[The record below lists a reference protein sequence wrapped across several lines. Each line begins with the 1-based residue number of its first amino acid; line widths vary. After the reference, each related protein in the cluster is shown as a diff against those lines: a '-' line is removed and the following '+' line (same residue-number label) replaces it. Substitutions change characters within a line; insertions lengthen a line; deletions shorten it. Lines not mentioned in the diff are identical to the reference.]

1 MSAISFV
8 YASCLVRER
17 KCADMILR
25 TTATGA
31 RALVLMDTHA
41 KTDGDEEKCRAVAE
55 AEDVDEVG
63 TDEFMMK
70 LKKPA

>member
-1 MSAISFV
+1 
-8 YASCLVRER
+8 
-17 KCADMILR
+17 MILR